1 MNYFVLRSLN
11 AFFVLLVMLW
21 VNSIATGQNNGP
33 RPNDQLVQKMRTI
46 IIPQIEFAEMPL
58 IEALDFLQAEA
69 LKHDPQ
75 KKGMDIVL
83 LTREKPPPK
92 VTLKLRNVSLDSA
105 LAFVTEL
112 VGYVY
117 ETRDQVIVVRKPF
130 ADETGD

>member
-21 VNSIATGQNNGP
+21 VNSIAIGQNNGP

-46 IIPQIEFAEMPL
+46 IIPQIEFAEIPL

-92 VTLKLRNVSLDSA
+92 VTLKLRNVSLDSS

-117 ETRDQVIVVRKPF
+117 ETRDQLIVVRKPF